1 MLLMHITSYLVE
13 KNRKDMQ
20 KFKVVAIVSGKEVTN
35 KIEAAS
41 FQDVVNQ
48 YKMFELVSIERVE
61 G

>member
-1 MLLMHITSYLVE
+1 MHITSYLVE